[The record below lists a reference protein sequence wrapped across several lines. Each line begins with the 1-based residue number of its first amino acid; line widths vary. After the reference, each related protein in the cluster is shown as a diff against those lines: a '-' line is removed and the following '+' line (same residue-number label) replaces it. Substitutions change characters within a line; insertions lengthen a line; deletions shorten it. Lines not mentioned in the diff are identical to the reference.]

1 MRFGMQ
7 LPTYGPIADPGV
19 IARAAGRA
27 DELGYDSVWVNDHVL
42 VPSRISRYGRIF
54 EALTT
59 LAWVAGHTAR
69 ARIGTSV
76 LILPQREA
84 ILAAKQ
90 LATIDVLSG
99 GRLIVGLAVGYV
111 AEEYHYLRAPFE
123 RRGALIE
130 EQLAAMR
137 ALWSGTGSFHGDSIA
152 FEDASFGPTPL
163 SGERL
168 PIWLG
173 GHSPP
178 ALRRAARLADA
189 WHAAHLDVPTMARK
203 RAELLALAGGRRVE
217 TTLKLRLFLT
227 RRPGEHRARVQDE
240 LPGDTEL
247 VGTPARVR
255 ERIAEYDRSGLDELV
270 VAFPHEEVGALHWAM
285 ETFAAEVAAPFR

>member
-1 MRFGMQ
+1 
-7 LPTYGPIADPGV
+7 V
-19 IARAAGRA
+19 IARAARRA

-42 VPSRISRYGRIF
+42 VPSRITRYGRIF
-54 EALTT
+54 EALST
-59 LAWVAGHTAR
+59 LAWVAAHTDR

-76 LILPQREA
+76 LILPQRET

-111 AEEYHYLRAPFE
+111 AEEYHYLGAPFE

-130 EQLAAMR
+130 QQIAAMR
-137 ALWSGTGSFHGDSIA
+137 ALWSGAGSFHGDSIA
-152 FEDASFGPTPL
+152 FEDARFGPTPL
-163 SGERL
+163 AGKRL

-189 WHAAHLDVPTMARK
+189 WHAAHLDAAALGRK
-203 RAELLALAGGRRVE
+203 RADLLALAGGRRVE
-217 TTLKLRLFLT
+217 TTLKLRLFLA
-227 RRPGEHRARVQDE
+227 RRPGERRGPVPNE
-240 LPGDTEL
+240 LPGDIEL
-247 VGTPARVR
+247 VGTSAQVR
-255 ERIAEYDRSGLDELV
+255 DRIAEYDESGLDELV
-270 VAFPHEEVGALHWAM
+270 VTLPHEDVGGLYWAM
-285 ETFAAEVAAPFR
+285 ETFAAEVAASFR